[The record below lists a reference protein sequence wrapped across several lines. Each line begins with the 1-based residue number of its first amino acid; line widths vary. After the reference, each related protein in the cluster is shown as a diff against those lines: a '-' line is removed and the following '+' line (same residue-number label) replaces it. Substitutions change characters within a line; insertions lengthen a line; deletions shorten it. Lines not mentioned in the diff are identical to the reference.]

1 MFEKK
6 TNRWGLMTMTFVIG
20 AAAGAV
26 AALML
31 TPMKGKK
38 MQKRV
43 AHVVEDQ
50 LENVERM
57 MKKVVNA

>member
-6 TNRWGLMTMTFVIG
+6 TNRWGIATLTFVLG
-20 AAAGAV
+20 ATAGAI

-31 TPMKGKK
+31 APMKGKR

-43 AHVVEDQ
+43 AHVVDAQ
-50 LENVERM
+50 LGNVERFV
-57 MKKVVNA
+57 KKVVNA

>member
-6 TNRWGLMTMTFVIG
+6 RNRWALVTMTFVIG
-20 AAAGAV
+20 AAAGAI

-31 TPMKGKK
+31 TPITGKK

-50 LENVERM
+50 LGNVERLV
-57 MKKVVNA
+57 KNVVNA